1 MPPDIDA
8 PRVRRLCREF
18 VASTGLPLLLVDA
31 DGRELWSLGG
41 CGLCRMLSGSPRRKA
56 ICRGHNR
63 TAVRESLRWGE
74 PYISICPFG
83 LVTFAVPIL
92 PGGHLSAGLV
102 SGFAILP
109 QMQEDIRQEMLD
121 RIRGQGVR
129 SRIGPRSRLPLR
141 VLPSEAVRTSASLL
155 FDLASRAGVNDP
167 GLMRE
172 SRERTIQQFTIANY
186 LADAR
191 EGKQDLVASLVKM
204 QSEIIEKVVLGDL
217 SGSREIVNRFLGV
230 IFLESGMNFDML
242 KVRLLEFIVIIS
254 RAAIEKGIS
263 AEGLLGPR
271 YSYLTDLNSATGFD
285 ELCWKVTTL
294 LENFNTA
301 VSEEM
306 RRKGWAHLAKMKDYV
321 NRNFTSRITAQ
332 AVAEAAG
339 LSVSRAQH
347 LFRKESGMTLAGY
360 VTRRRIAYA
369 KYLLRTT
376 GRNIAEIATEC
387 GFFDQSHFTR
397 TFGRLESLSPLKYRV
412 RSTGSQGRAGG
423 G

>member
-1 MPPDIDA
+1 
-8 PRVRRLCREF
+8 
-18 VASTGLPLLLVDA
+18 
-31 DGRELWSLGG
+31 
-41 CGLCRMLSGSPRRKA
+41 
-56 ICRGHNR
+56 
-63 TAVRESLRWGE
+63 
-74 PYISICPFG
+74 
-83 LVTFAVPIL
+83 
-92 PGGHLSAGLV
+92 
-102 SGFAILP
+102 
-109 QMQEDIRQEMLD
+109 
-121 RIRGQGVR
+121 
-129 SRIGPRSRLPLR
+129 
-141 VLPSEAVRTSASLL
+141 
-155 FDLASRAGVNDP
+155 
-167 GLMRE
+167 MRE

-204 QSEIIEKVVLGDL
+204 QNEIIEKVVLGDL

-321 NRNFTSRITAQ
+321 NRNFTARITAQ
-332 AVAEAAG
+332 AVAGAAG
-339 LSVSRAQH
+339 SA
-347 LFRKESGMTLAGY
+347 
-360 VTRRRIAYA
+360 
-369 KYLLRTT
+369 
-376 GRNIAEIATEC
+376 
-387 GFFDQSHFTR
+387 
-397 TFGRLESLSPLKYRV
+397 
-412 RSTGSQGRAGG
+412 
-423 G
+423 

>member
-1 MPPDIDA
+1 MPPGIDA
-8 PRVRRLCREF
+8 ARVRRLCREF
-18 VASTGLPLLLVDA
+18 GASTGLPLLLVDA
-31 DGRELWSLGG
+31 GGREIWSVGG
-41 CGLCRMLSGSPRRKA
+41 CSLCRMLSDSPRRKA
-56 ICRGHNR
+56 ICREHNR
-63 TAVRESLRWGE
+63 TAVQESLRWGE

-92 PGGHLSAGLV
+92 PGGQLTAGLV
-102 SGFAILP
+102 SGFVILP
-109 QMQEDIRQEMLD
+109 QMEQDIRQEVLS
-121 RIRGQGVR
+121 RIRGQRVR
-129 SRIGPRSRLPLR
+129 ARIGPRTRLPLR
-141 VLPSEAVRTSASLL
+141 VISSEDLRTAASLL
-155 FDLASRAGVNDP
+155 FDLASRAGMNDP

-186 LADAR
+186 LAEAR
-191 EGKQDLVASLVKM
+191 EGRQDLVASLVKM

-271 YSYLTDLNSATGFD
+271 YSYLTDLNSASGFD
-285 ELCWKVTTL
+285 ELCWKVTKL

-321 NRNFTSRITAQ
+321 NRNFTARITAE
-332 AVAEAAG
+332 AVADAAG

-347 LFRKESGMTLAGY
+347 LFRKESGMTIAGY

-369 KYLLRTT
+369 KYALRTT
-376 GRNIAEIATEC
+376 SRSIAEIAGEC

-397 TFGRLESLSPLKYRV
+397 TFGRLEGLSPLRYR
-412 RSTGSQGRAGG
+412 TRAGG
-423 G
+423 

>member
-1 MPPDIDA
+1 
-8 PRVRRLCREF
+8 V
-18 VASTGLPLLLVDA
+18 
-31 DGRELWSLGG
+31 
-41 CGLCRMLSGSPRRKA
+41 
-56 ICRGHNR
+56 
-63 TAVRESLRWGE
+63 
-74 PYISICPFG
+74 IS
-83 LVTFAVPIL
+83 
-92 PGGHLSAGLV
+92 S
-102 SGFAILP
+102 
-109 QMQEDIRQEMLD
+109 EDL
-121 RIRGQGVR
+121 
-129 SRIGPRSRLPLR
+129 
-141 VLPSEAVRTSASLL
+141 RTSASLL
-155 FDLASRAGVNDP
+155 FDLASRAGMNDP

-186 LADAR
+186 LAEAR

-204 QSEIIEKVVLGDL
+204 QNEIIEKVVLGDL

-254 RAAIEKGIS
+254 RAAIEKGFS

-285 ELCWKVTTL
+285 ELCWKVTRIL
-294 LENFNTA
+294 GNFTTA

-306 RRKGWAHLAKMKDYV
+306 SRKGWAHLAKMKDYV
-321 NRNFTSRITAQ
+321 NRHFTSRITAE

-347 LFRKESGMTLAGY
+347 LFRKESGTTLAGY

-376 GRNIAEIATEC
+376 GRSMAEIATEC

-397 TFGRLESLSPLKYRV
+397 TFGRLEGLSPLKYRV
-412 RSTGSQGRAGG
+412 KSNGTGQGRTGG
-423 G
+423 

>member
-1 MPPDIDA
+1 
-8 PRVRRLCREF
+8 
-18 VASTGLPLLLVDA
+18 
-31 DGRELWSLGG
+31 
-41 CGLCRMLSGSPRRKA
+41 MLSRSPRRTA
-56 ICRGHNR
+56 ICRAHNR
-63 TAVRESLRWGE
+63 TAVQESLRWGE

-83 LVTFAVPIL
+83 IVTFAVPIL

-109 QMQEDIRQEMLD
+109 QMQEDIRQEVLS
-121 RIRGQGVR
+121 RVRGLGVR
-129 SRIGPRSRLPLR
+129 SHIGPRTRLPLR
-141 VLPSEAVRTSASLL
+141 VISSETLRTSAALL
-155 FDLASRAGVNDP
+155 FDLASRAGMNDP
-167 GLMRE
+167 GLMQE

-186 LADAR
+186 LAEAR

-271 YSYLTDLNSATGFD
+271 YAYLTDLNSAAGFD
-285 ELCWKVTTL
+285 ELCWKVTTI

-321 NRNFTSRITAQ
+321 NRNLTARITAE

-347 LFRKESGMTLAGY
+347 LFRQESGMTLAGY
-360 VTRRRIAYA
+360 VMQRRIAYA

-376 GRNIAEIATEC
+376 ADNIAEIATEC

-397 TFGRLESLSPLKYRV
+397 TFGRLEGLSPLKYRV
-412 RSTGSQGRAGG
+412 RSTPGAEQGRP
-423 G
+423 